1 MVPTKM
7 KFLQVLQ
14 VSVAL
19 LQVCQVNCFWEDLHA
34 LSTMKTTT
42 STTTTTTRGKILKDV
57 CVRIFMLTVA
67 NCNITK
73 S

>member
-42 STTTTTTRGKILKDV
+42 STTTTTTRGKILKDS
-57 CVRIFMLTVA
+57 TH
-67 NCNITK
+67 NCYA
-73 S
+73 